1 MVVLKNFFRELE
13 ENVKNIIDIEN
24 TFENVF
30 RYIYLY
36 NVMSFF
42 IWNY

>member
-30 RYIYLY
+30 RYIYL
-36 NVMSFF
+36 
-42 IWNY
+42 

>member
-42 IWNY
+42 I